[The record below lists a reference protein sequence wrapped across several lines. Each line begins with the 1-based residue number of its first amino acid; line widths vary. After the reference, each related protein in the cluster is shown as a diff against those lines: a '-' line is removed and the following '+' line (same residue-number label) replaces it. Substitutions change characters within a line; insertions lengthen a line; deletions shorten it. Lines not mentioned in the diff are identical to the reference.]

1 MILDDKDVQFAL
13 EKAKEI
19 SECYRLYVLGG
30 DSPKKSIDD
39 LIWLFGQ
46 HCGKKIAMGELNI
59 PAQDLVVRGMYAALS
74 DGSYEIYTLA
84 ELGSHEE
91 RFVLTKE
98 LFHVVM
104 DTEECRNMDLYD
116 HLVDAQASFSIGDS
130 EPNKSVVW
138 EALAEIGAMEFL
150 FPYHDREQ
158 LLAASGGNPNFVDIA
173 RRYGVPQSYIEMYLS
188 ETVMNEFGRLLE
200 R

>member
-30 DSPKKSIDD
+30 DAPKKSIDD
-39 LIWLFGQ
+39 LIWLFGE
-46 HCGKKIAMGELNI
+46 HCGKKIALGELNI

-150 FPYHDREQ
+150 FPYDDRVQ
-158 LLAASGGNPNFVDIA
+158 VLAASGGNPNFVDIA

-188 ETVMNEFGRLLE
+188 ETVMDEFGRL
-200 R
+200 RGR